1 MNLPRFPSFS
11 LRNLW
16 LNQTQERRNIR
27 EKTVEQYEQE
37 NINHKLSLKKQEKL
51 TKATSERGNKNYKM
65 N

>member
-16 LNQTQERRNIR
+16 LNQSQERRNIR

-51 TKATSERGNKNYKM
+51 TKTTSERGNKNYKM